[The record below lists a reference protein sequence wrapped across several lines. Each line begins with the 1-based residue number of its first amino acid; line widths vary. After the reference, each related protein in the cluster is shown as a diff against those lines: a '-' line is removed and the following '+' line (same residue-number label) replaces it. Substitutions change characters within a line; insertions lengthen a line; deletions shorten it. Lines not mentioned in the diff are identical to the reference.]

1 MFPREKSHV
10 EEWGDHLVV
19 RSQAGLQHLSYEMIG
34 NVIATD
40 AHVFILLHGA
50 PVIVPLRAFEDR
62 QAMRAFAEVVDK
74 RSQEAVP

>member
-1 MFPREKSHV
+1 
-10 EEWGDHLVV
+10 
-19 RSQAGLQHLSYEMIG
+19 MIG
-34 NVIATD
+34 NVVATD

-62 QAMRAFAEVVDK
+62 QAMRAFADVVDK